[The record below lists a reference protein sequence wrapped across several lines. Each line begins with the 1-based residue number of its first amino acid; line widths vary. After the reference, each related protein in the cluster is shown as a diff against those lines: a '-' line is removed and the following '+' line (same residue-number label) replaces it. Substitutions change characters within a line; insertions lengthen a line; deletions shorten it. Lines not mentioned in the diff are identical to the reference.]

1 MTSIQIRLPATR
13 RANLVRDKSEPK
25 TMQKLILL
33 SFLAMALTGCATDE
47 EPFRNSATM
56 DQIYDTVNSSGG
68 ADTVRLLR
76 EGLRARP
83 ELGSSDP
90 YYPIRN
96 PDVVAPVWVVP
107 YADKRTGV
115 KHGGRWDYVIMEEA
129 DWAN

>member
-1 MTSIQIRLPATR
+1 MKNTISTALRNEDNAAPIPREPMTMKKF
-13 RANLVRDKSEPK
+13 LV
-25 TMQKLILL
+25 L
-33 SFLAMALTGCATDE
+33 SVVAMALSGCASDE
-47 EPFRNSATM
+47 EPFRKGATM
-56 DQIYDTVNSSGG
+56 DQIYETVNSSGG
-68 ADTVRLLR
+68 QDTVRLLR

-83 ELGSSDP
+83 ELGASDP

-107 YADKRTGV
+107 YADKNTGV